1 MRTRMKLMMLP
12 LLLVAAVCGSNVQS
26 NDSSNDSKQRQQQSI
41 VWDDTIRFI
50 TKTKDSCTM
59 GVSAAGNFT
68 RLRVSC
74 RSPSQATGRSYYCD
88 FQGQPNQCGAYNKNP
103 RHYFV
108 QMMWEL
114 RKLKNACQG
123 AKIYRPHMCRKYS
136 DEAQMTFMT
145 SWPKTSAPKPPKP
158 GQEQRKPA
166 VPAVQYKP
174 TATHKPT
181 KPQPQLVKPLP
192 GRGSQGKRSTP
203 KPAKTAPRPTKEPV
217 SRSSRLATEYCW
229 KSFHGLCSY
238 VIGWFLN

>member
-1 MRTRMKLMMLP
+1 MRTGMKLMMLP

-26 NDSSNDSKQRQQQSI
+26 NDSKQPQQQSS

-103 RHYFV
+103 RHYFI

-123 AKIYRPHMCRKYS
+123 AKIYRPYMCRKYS

-145 SWPKTSAPKPPKP
+145 SWPKTSASKPPKP
-158 GQEQRKPA
+158 SQEQCKPA

-181 KPQPQLVKPLP
+181 KPQPQPAKPLP
-192 GRGSQGKRSTP
+192 GS
-203 KPAKTAPRPTKEPV
+203 A
-217 SRSSRLATEYCW
+217 SRLATEYCW